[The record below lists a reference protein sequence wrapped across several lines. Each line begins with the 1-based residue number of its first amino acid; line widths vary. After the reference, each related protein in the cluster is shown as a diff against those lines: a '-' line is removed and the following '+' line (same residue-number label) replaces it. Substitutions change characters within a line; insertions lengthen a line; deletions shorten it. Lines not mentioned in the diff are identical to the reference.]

1 MKKTVKKTGIIA
13 ILAITIM
20 VMAAGCGKKEP
31 KIATPVPTN
40 EYYAFKRITNV
51 DKDIYFVTE
60 KGFELTKNQYDEL
73 FNFYSRSDI
82 YEMDQLLFDN
92 EFSSPVIGAFRYKE
106 ELKYHVG
113 PSNFN
118 RFWSIVKVKE
128 ETYKNTEEK
137 NEELDRDG
145 AAELALN
152 EIDYEPIAIRTAHDS
167 YDNMWRVSL
176 FSKDDGEQVVYTDVY
191 MTEKG
196 KTVLITRVSGDAQ
209 YLGIW

>member
-1 MKKTVKKTGIIA
+1 MKKTVKKTGAIA

-31 KIATPVPTN
+31 KIATPIPTN

-73 FNFYSRSDI
+73 FNFFNRSQI
-82 YEMDQLLFDN
+82 YDMNQLLFDN
-92 EFSSPVIGAFRYKE
+92 VFTYPVTGAFTYKE
-106 ELKYHVG
+106 DLEYMVG
-113 PSNFN
+113 PTNLN
-118 RFWSIVKVKE
+118 RFYSIVKVKE

-137 NEELDRDG
+137 EEELDRDG
-145 AAELALN
+145 AAEWALN
-152 EIDYEPIAIRTAHDS
+152 EIDYEPIAVRTANDS
-167 YDNMWRVSL
+167 DENMWRVSL
-176 FSKDDGEQVVYTDVY
+176 FSKDDGDQVVYTDVY
-191 MTEKG
+191 MTGKG
-196 KTVLITRVSGDAQ
+196 KTELITRVSGDAQ